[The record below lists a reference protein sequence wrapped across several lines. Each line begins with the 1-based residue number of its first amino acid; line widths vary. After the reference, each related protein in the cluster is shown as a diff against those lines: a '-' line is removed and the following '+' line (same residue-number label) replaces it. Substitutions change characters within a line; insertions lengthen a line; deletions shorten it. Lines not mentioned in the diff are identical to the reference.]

1 MESFVLPAILDP
13 ERTFETL
20 YLVQPFHFRDE
31 ESKPQVD
38 KSNVTSGKLN
48 IGKQKSVEGCCK
60 EIRLF
65 MLGERKKPEYTR
77 QIKDH
82 LFN

>member
-1 MESFVLPAILDP
+1 MESFVLPAILNP

-38 KSNVTSGKLN
+38 KSNVTNGKLN
-48 IGKQKSVEGCCK
+48 IGKQNHWKDVVK
-60 EIRLF
+60 K
-65 MLGERKKPEYTR
+65 LGYLCWGEEKA
-77 QIKDH
+77 
-82 LFN
+82 